1 MAELAGA
8 FIRPSGVGLTMRE
21 RRKARRAA
29 LEVLYQSETADL
41 PVDDIIRDRLF
52 WREGALPEFSVRI
65 LAGIV
70 DGQGRIDEI
79 ISQST
84 EHWALERMSIVD
96 RNILRMA
103 IYEMLSEPDIPTSV
117 SVNEAVE
124 LAKVYG
130 SSESGK
136 FVNGILGRVAHD
148 LEELETT
155 T

>member
-1 MAELAGA
+1 
-8 FIRPSGVGLTMRE
+8 MRE

-41 PVDDIIRDRLF
+41 RVDDILRDKLF

-70 DGQGRIDEI
+70 EGRVRIDEM
-79 ISQST
+79 ISEAT
-84 EHWALERMSIVD
+84 EHWALDRMSIVD